1 VTTRVLVVA
10 DIRLYREGLA
20 QILGREEELKVVG
33 TAAGLE
39 EAVTAVP
46 DLRPEV
52 VLIDQA
58 MPESL
63 AAVRAIRVLAPGVR
77 VVALAMPDTDQ
88 HVIACAEAGVVGYVT
103 RGAGVADLIST
114 IRSAA
119 RAELLCSPRVAA
131 SLLRRV
137 TALAAGERACDEAV
151 RLTARELE
159 ILELLERGLSNK
171 DIARQLGI
179 EVPTAKNHVHN
190 ILGKLQVHGR
200 GQAAARMR
208 RQPRRTVERDAHPTK
223 GEVRV
228 E

>member
-1 VTTRVLVVA
+1 VPRATRGACCPDFVPTDLAVLRDYPSRCNADRGRRGAERYAVTTRVLVVA

-88 HVIACAEAGVVGYVT
+88 HVIACAEAGVVG
-103 RGAGVADLIST
+103 
-114 IRSAA
+114 
-119 RAELLCSPRVAA
+119 
-131 SLLRRV
+131 
-137 TALAAGERACDEAV
+137 
-151 RLTARELE
+151 
-159 ILELLERGLSNK
+159 
-171 DIARQLGI
+171 
-179 EVPTAKNHVHN
+179 
-190 ILGKLQVHGR
+190 
-200 GQAAARMR
+200 
-208 RQPRRTVERDAHPTK
+208 
-223 GEVRV
+223 
-228 E
+228 